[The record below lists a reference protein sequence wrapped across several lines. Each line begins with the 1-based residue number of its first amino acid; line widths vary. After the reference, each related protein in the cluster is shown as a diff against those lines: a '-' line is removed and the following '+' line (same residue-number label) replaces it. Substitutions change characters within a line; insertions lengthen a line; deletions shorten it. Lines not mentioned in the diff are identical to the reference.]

1 MAEGLGEDE
10 ERAWQGLL
18 AVMLVGIPQ
27 VERTFRAHGLVHV
40 EYGLLRAL
48 ASRPLRLSDLA
59 AVGNVS
65 ISRLSHR
72 VSKLVDRGYVRLRP
86 DASDG
91 RASVAEITDEGR
103 AVIAAI
109 APHHTRA
116 LREVLFDHLT
126 PEQTAALAEA
136 MQAVGTKLGA
146 CLDGRPRS
154 RDVAAQRGDRGDG

>member
-1 MAEGLGEDE
+1 MVEGLGEDE
-10 ERAWQGLL
+10 RRAWQGLL

-40 EYGLLRAL
+40 EYGLLTAL
-48 ASRPLRLSDLA
+48 ASSPLRLSDLA
-59 AVGNVS
+59 TVGNVS

-72 VSKLVDRGYVRLRP
+72 VSKLVERGYVRLRP

-91 RASVAEITDEGR
+91 RASVAEITPAGR

-109 APHHTRA
+109 APDHTRA

-136 MQAVGTKLGA
+136 MQVVGTRLGA
-146 CLDGRPRS
+146 CMDGRPHSARETPTC
-154 RDVAAQRGDRGDG
+154 